1 MRLRLRRPLAALL
14 LVLLGAI
21 ALALAACGGSDKD
34 AKGLLKTAFSQPIQ
48 SADVSMDIQIKVDGV
63 EQLKQPIT
71 VRLSGPYRSNGSKKL
86 PSADFDLSF
95 AGGGQTVNAG
105 LASTGENAFVSFQGT
120 DYEVGEDTVAQV
132 NRQIAQ
138 GSSQRGRRSLA
149 DLGINPLDWVKDATE
164 DGDEDVAGVE
174 TTHVSAGLDL
184 GRLLDDL
191 NEVVDRAG
199 RLGTGA
205 TPQKL
210 TDQQREQIEQVVK
223 DPKFDVYVGKSD
235 KKVRRLSADLDFD
248 IPESAR
254 SRVGGAEGGSL
265 AFSIEF
271 ANVGG
276 QQRVNAPT
284 RAKPIKELLDQLGGL
299 SGLGGVGGGTG
310 SAPGGGGSSGSGSGG
325 SSGGSPNQ
333 TPDVKQFEK
342 YSDCLRKANPN
353 DVQALSKCAQLL
365 R

>member
-1 MRLRLRRPLAALL
+1 MRLRRPLLALL
-14 LVLLGAI
+14 LVLLAAI
-21 ALALAACGGSDKD
+21 PLALAACGDSDKD
-34 AKGLLKTAFSQPIQ
+34 AKGLLRSAFDRPIK
-48 SADVSMDIQIKVDGV
+48 SADVSMDLQIKVDGV

-71 VRLSGPYRSNGSKKL
+71 VRLNGPYRSNGSKKL

-105 LASTGENAFVSFQGT
+105 VASTGDNAFVSFQGT
-120 DYEVGEDTVAQV
+120 DYEVGEDAVADV

-138 GSSQRGRRSLA
+138 SAGQRGKRSLA
-149 DLGINPLDWVKDATE
+149 DLGVNPLDWVKDAKE
-164 DGDEDVAGVE
+164 EGDEDVAGVK

-184 GRLLDDL
+184 ARLLDDL
-191 NEVVDRAG
+191 NQVVDRASK
-199 RLGTGA
+199 LGGGP

-210 TDQQREQIEQVVK
+210 TDQQREQIEDVVK
-223 DPKFDVYVGKSD
+223 DPKFDVYVGKDD
-235 KKVRRLSADLDFD
+235 KTVRRLSADLDFD

-265 AFSIEF
+265 SFSIEF

-276 QQRVNAPT
+276 QQQVKAPT

-299 SGLGGVGGGTG
+299 SGLGGLGQGGTG
-310 SAPGGGGSSGSGSGG
+310 TAPGGSGGSGSGG
-325 SSGGSPNQ
+325 TPGGTTTGK

-342 YSDCLRKANPN
+342 YSDCLKKANPN
-353 DVQALSKCAQLL
+353 DVGALSKCAELL